1 MVPPPDN
8 MGDEFPDFDS
18 MTPDEQLAWLESL
31 AKRQGASDDE
41 LITAANVDIPVPED
55 AEVDE
60 PGYVPFEGSRSAR
73 EAQQAAF
80 EAQEPE
86 PELPAFER
94 AEAEPIFH
102 SDEEFET
109 AISQAD
115 FDLESEAEPGDL
127 EFDFATEPGVEEPQE
142 AADSL
147 FWLDSLAVQSED
159 LGDLDL
165 FSAAGIEAAEEPAAH
180 TEEEKA
186 VHPPALES
194 DLMEE
199 FDLGSLPEEMADL
212 EQLAAAGDE
221 LLGGADPML
230 WLESLAMRQGARKE
244 ELVTS
249 ADLDIAE
256 VSEDAVV
263 DEPGYVPFEG
273 SRSARETQQAASVG
287 EGPGPESAE
296 TGLEPVAE
304 TFEEIT
310 PPELEL
316 EEETAADREAG
327 PLPEMPEFAE
337 AGLAAEE
344 ADLLGGADPLK
355 WLESLAKRQ
364 GAKTEEFI
372 TSADLEIPEVPE
384 GTAIDEPGYVAYSP
398 FSILPSDQEI
408 ELPEHA
414 EEEIEQVLSGAES
427 GLVEESLPVSEQESF
442 EPVSES
448 FSWLEDLAAEPDEDL
463 VQFLA
468 VDEEAAG
475 ELAAEEA
482 AESVVPAEPEMAPA
496 GDPLAGMTDEEVAYA
511 QAHGQLTGEQELA
524 WLKRQAAK
532 LAEARQ
538 SQEMAALS
546 EEELEPAEPVEQLPD
561 WVMGMRPEDEQEAA
575 LETDELVADL
585 ELPAEVVELTD
596 WLQEP
601 EAEAR
606 IDLPELVETGAA
618 ELSLD
623 ADVES
628 LWADTGE
635 EKFVPVEETIPESEL
650 VAFLE
655 GRLAPTEPD
664 PLAEALDAEF
674 DRKLEGDE
682 SEPEWYTDAVAKIA
696 SEAPAVDEAKVESP
710 AAEEVQSEPVL
721 TPGSQGDMPDWL
733 VEKGEEAEVAAVG
746 DTDVPSWL
754 QGTGEEPTA
763 VMADVPSW
771 LTEGLDE
778 QQPVAEAGTAPDW
791 LSEFDKM
798 PEQAVPEWVPEET
811 PEPEAAVALEPEPEP
826 TPVEQPE
833 PLPVKAEEP
842 PAPAAMAE
850 PVAPVSAKL
859 ESIPEGEL
867 FDEYRRRLQENPN
880 DHPNRLALARAL
892 RTSQELTSSLD
903 QYETLLD
910 ASQLLQ
916 DVSDDLATM
925 VDDHPDIP
933 RVRRLLGDAYLRSGM
948 LQEALDAYRS
958 ALDQL

>member
-18 MTPDEQLAWLESL
+18 MTPEEQLAWLESL
-31 AKRQGASDDE
+31 AKRQGVSSDE
-41 LITAANVDIPVPED
+41 LITAANVDIPIPED
-55 AEVDE
+55 TEVDE

-86 PELPAFER
+86 PELPTFER
-94 AEAEPIFH
+94 AEEELALPSE
-102 SDEEFET
+102 EEFE
-109 AISQAD
+109 AAVSQAD
-115 FDLESEAEPGDL
+115 FDLESEAELGDL
-127 EFDFATEPGVEEPQE
+127 EFDFATSPDVEEPQE
-142 AADSL
+142 AAGSL

-159 LGDLDL
+159 LGDVDL
-165 FSAAGIEAAEEPAAH
+165 FSAAGIEAAEEPEARI
-180 TEEEKA
+180 EEEEA
-186 VHPPALES
+186 VHPPAQES
-194 DLMEE
+194 DLLEE
-199 FDLGSLPEEMADL
+199 FDLGSMPEELADL
-212 EQLAAAGDE
+212 EQLATAGDE
-221 LLGGADPML
+221 LLGGVDPML

-256 VSEDAVV
+256 VSEDTEV

-273 SRSARETQQAASVG
+273 SRSARETQSAASVG

-296 TGLEPVAE
+296 IELEPVAE

-316 EEETAADREAG
+316 EEGAADLEAG

-337 AGLAAEE
+337 TGFATEE
-344 ADLLGGADPLK
+344 ADILGGADPLK

-364 GAKTEEFI
+364 GAKAEEFI

-398 FSILPSDQEI
+398 LSILPSDQEI

-414 EEEIEQVLSGAES
+414 EEEIEQVLSGFES
-427 GLVEESLPVSEQESF
+427 ELVEESLLISEQEAVES
-442 EPVSES
+442 VGAS

-468 VDEEAAG
+468 VDDEAAG
-475 ELAAEEA
+475 GLAAEEA
-482 AESVVPAEPEMAPA
+482 AESTLPAEPEMTPA
-496 GDPLAGMTDEEVAYA
+496 GDVLAGMTDEEVAYA
-511 QAHGQLTGEQELA
+511 QAHGLLTGEQELA

-575 LETDELVADL
+575 LESDELEADL

-601 EAEAR
+601 EAEAA

-635 EKFVPVEETIPESEL
+635 EEFVPAEETVPESEL

-655 GRLAPTEPD
+655 GKLVPTEPD

-696 SEAPAVDEAKVESP
+696 AEAPAVAEAEVELP
-710 AAEEVQSEPVL
+710 AAEEVPAEPVL
-721 TPGSQGDMPDWL
+721 TPGSQGEMPDWL
-733 VEKGEEAEVAAVG
+733 VEKGEEVGVAAVG
-746 DTDVPSWL
+746 DSDIPSWL
-754 QGTGEEPTA
+754 QGTREEPTA

-778 QQPVAEAGTAPDW
+778 QPVAEAGAAPDW
-791 LSEFDKM
+791 LSEFDRM
-798 PEQAVPEWVPEET
+798 PEET
-811 PEPEAAVALEPEPEP
+811 PEPEAAVAVEPEPESA
-826 TPVEQPE
+826 PVEQPG
-833 PLPVKAEEP
+833 PPPVKAEEP
-842 PAPAAMAE
+842 PARAAMAE
-850 PVAPVSAKL
+850 PAVPASAKL

-892 RTSQELTSSLD
+892 RTSQELTSSLN
-903 QYETLLD
+903 QYETLLE

-916 DVSDDLATM
+916 DVSDDLVTM
-925 VDDHPDIP
+925 VGDHPDVP
-933 RVRRLLGDAYLRSGM
+933 RVRRLLGDAYMRSGM